1 MKPYALLLST
11 VATLSLSGTAFAA
24 DKTTYESKTS
34 VESDSKGN
42 YNKENKTQSTNA
54 SGTTTEK
61 EKVEVDVHSNGDVDN
76 TVKTEKTIDPKGL
89 MNKRTTKTVDTQ
101 DVKHDGSTE
110 NTHKK
115 VVNGKTVESVKE
127 TTK

>member
-11 VATLSLSGTAFAA
+11 VATLSLSGAAFAA

-89 MNKRTTKTVDTQ
+89 MNTGADQAGYHGADHRAHSD
-101 DVKHDGSTE
+101 
-110 NTHKK
+110 HKA
-115 VVNGKTVESVKE
+115 SASAAP
-127 TTK
+127 